1 MADDNRL
8 YELEEYIKQGEPD
21 KVQKSKAWKTAIG
34 LQAVDN
40 LKTSDYLIDTAKE
53 HIEGKITIAD
63 AQNRISSYYKQ
74 RDKRKEKEA
83 ETEEGDI
90 VSTRIAAILGEKTF
104 NFSPAELKEIHR
116 RLFTGVFD
124 HAGKYRDYNI
134 TKNEWVLGGDTVT
147 YAAYLS
153 IIPAL
158 EYDFKT
164 EKEFSYDNLSAPE
177 AVKHISKFA
186 SGIWQIHPF
195 GEGNTRTT
203 AVFIIKYLKT
213 FGFEISNDAFENN
226 SWYFRNAL
234 VRANYNNVAKGI
246 TATTEFL
253 DKFFENLL
261 LGGNNEL
268 KNRYAHIDYEKTVGA
283 QSAKTDNPKC
293 KNCTLEEAAI
303 LDIIKEQPDIT
314 QKDLA
319 VRIGKSERTVKT
331 RTVAM
336 QEKGLIKRE
345 GGKRNGKW
353 VIVE

>member
-8 YELEEYIKQGEPD
+8 YELDEYIKQGEPD
-21 KVQKSKAWKTAIG
+21 RAQKSRAWKTAIG

-53 HIEGKITIAD
+53 HIEGRITIAD
-63 AQNRISSYYKQ
+63 AQDRISSYYKQ
-74 RDKRKEKEA
+74 RDKRKERES

-90 VSTRIAAILGEKTF
+90 VSVRIAAILGEKAF

-116 RLFTGVFD
+116 RLFAGVFD
-124 HAGKYRDYNI
+124 YAGKYRDYNI

-147 YAAYLS
+147 YAAYQS
-153 IIPAL
+153 IIPTL

-164 EKEFSYDNLSAPE
+164 EKEFSYDNLSASD
-177 AVKHISKFA
+177 AVKHISEFT

-203 AVFIIKYLKT
+203 AVFVIKYLKT

-234 VRANYNNVAKGI
+234 VRANYNNVAKGVI
-246 TATTEFL
+246 ATTEFL
-253 DKFFENLL
+253 DRFFENLL

-268 KNRYAHIDYEKTVGA
+268 KNRYAHIDYDKAAES
-283 QSAKTDNPKC
+283 QSATRQGPKC
-293 KNCTLEEAAI
+293 QNGTLEEVAMLNAI
-303 LDIIKEQPDIT
+303 RDNPSAT

-319 VRIGKSERTVKT
+319 VSIGKSERTVKRLT
-331 RTVAM
+331 IAM
-336 QEKGLIKRE
+336 QEKGLIERT
-345 GGKRNGKW
+345 GGRRNGKW
-353 VIVE
+353 VVK

>member
-1 MADDNRL
+1 MSDENRIF
-8 YELEEYIKQGEPD
+8 ELEEYIKQGEPD

-63 AQNRISSYYKQ
+63 AQDRISSYYKQ

-90 VSTRIAAILGEKTF
+90 VSTRITAILSEKTF

-134 TKNEWVLGGDTVT
+134 TKNEWVLSGDTVT
-147 YAAYLS
+147 YAAYQS
-153 IIPAL
+153 IIPTL

-164 EKEFSYDNLSAPE
+164 EKEFSYDNLSAAE

-213 FGFEISNDAFENN
+213 FGFEISNDGFENN

-246 TATTEFL
+246 TATTEYL

-261 LGGNNEL
+261 LGGSNEL
-268 KNRYAHIDYEKTVGA
+268 KNRYAHIDYAQTVES
-283 QSAKTDNPKC
+283 QSATDKDSKC
-293 KNCTLEEAAI
+293 QNGTLEEIAMLNAI
-303 LDIIKEQPDIT
+303 KANPSAT
-314 QKDLA
+314 QKELA
-319 VRIGKSERTVKT
+319 AAIGKSERTVKRLT
-331 RTVAM
+331 ISM
-336 QEKGLIKRE
+336 QEKGLIERS
-345 GGKRNGKW
+345 GGRRNGKW
-353 VIVE
+353 FIK

>member
-1 MADDNRL
+1 MVDDNRL

-21 KVQKSKAWKTAIG
+21 KVQKSRAWKTAIG

-40 LKTSDYLIDTAKE
+40 LKISNYLIDTAKE

-63 AQNRISSYYKQ
+63 AQKRVSSYYKQ
-74 RDKRKEKEA
+74 RDKRKEKES

-90 VSTRIAAILGEKTF
+90 VSTRITAILGEKAF
-104 NFSPAELKEIHR
+104 NFSPAEFKEIHR

-147 YAAYLS
+147 YAAYQS
-153 IIPAL
+153 IIPTL
-158 EYDFKT
+158 EYDFKA
-164 EKEFSYDNLSAPE
+164 EKEFSYDNLSA
-177 AVKHISKFA
+177 ADSVKHISQFA

-203 AVFIIKYLKT
+203 AVFVIKYLKT
-213 FGFEISNDAFENN
+213 FGFEISNDEFEKN

-234 VRANYNNVAKGI
+234 ARANYNNVAKGI

-253 DKFFENLL
+253 DRFFENLL

-268 KNRYAHIDYEKTVGA
+268 KNRYVHIDYAKTAEA
-283 QSAKTDNPKC
+283 QSATSKKSKC

-303 LDIIKEQPDIT
+303 MDIIKEYPDIT
-314 QKDLA
+314 QKELA
-319 VRIGKSERTVKT
+319 AKIGKSERTIKT

-336 QEKGLIKRE
+336 QEKGLIERA

-353 VIVE
+353 LIIK

>member
-8 YELEEYIKQGEPD
+8 YELDEYIKQGEPD
-21 KVQKSKAWKTAIG
+21 KTQKSRAWKTAIG

-90 VSTRIAAILGEKTF
+90 VSSRIAAILGEKTF

-147 YAAYLS
+147 YAAYQS
-153 IIPAL
+153 IIPTL

-164 EKEFSYDNLSAPE
+164 EKEFSYDTLSAAE

-203 AVFIIKYLKT
+203 AVFVIKYLKT

-253 DKFFENLL
+253 DRFFENLL
-261 LGGNNEL
+261 LGGNNDL
-268 KNRYAHIDYEKTVGA
+268 KNRYAHIDYEKATEA
-283 QSAKTDNPKC
+283 QSATVKGSKC
-293 KNCTLEEAAI
+293 QNGTLEEVAMLNA
-303 LDIIKEQPDIT
+303 IKENPSAT
-314 QKDLA
+314 QKELA
-319 VRIGKSERTVKT
+319 AAIGKSERTVK
-331 RTVAM
+331 RLTVTM
-336 QEKGLIKRE
+336 QEKGLIERT
-345 GGKRNGKW
+345 GGRRNGKW
-353 VIVE
+353 VTHE

>member
-1 MADDNRL
+1 MADNNRL

-21 KVQKSKAWKTAIG
+21 KVQKSRVWKTAIG

-40 LKTSDYLIDTAKE
+40 LKTSDYLIDTAKD
-53 HIEGKITIAD
+53 HIEGKITID
-63 AQNRISSYYKQ
+63 EVQKRIGSYYKQ
-74 RDKRKEKEA
+74 RDKRKEKES

-90 VSTRIAAILGEKTF
+90 VSSRIAAILGEKTF

-147 YAAYLS
+147 YAAYQS
-153 IIPAL
+153 IIPTL

-164 EKEFSYDNLSAPE
+164 EKEFSYDNLSASD

-203 AVFIIKYLKT
+203 AVFVIKYLKT

-246 TATTEFL
+246 TATTDFL
-253 DKFFENLL
+253 DRFFENLL
-261 LGGNNEL
+261 LGGNDEL
-268 KNRYAHIDYEKTVGA
+268 KNRYAHIDYDNTTEA
-283 QSAKTDNPKC
+283 QSATPSVPKC
-293 KNCTLEEAAI
+293 QNGTLEELAMLNAI
-303 LDIIKEQPDIT
+303 KANPTAT
-314 QKDLA
+314 QKELA
-319 VRIGKSERTVKT
+319 VAIGKSERTVK
-331 RTVAM
+331 RLTVAM
-336 QEKGLIKRE
+336 QEKGLIERA
-345 GGKRNGKW
+345 GGRRNGEW
-353 VIVE
+353 IIVE

>member
-8 YELEEYIKQGEPD
+8 YELDEYIKQGEPD
-21 KVQKSKAWKTAIG
+21 KAQKSIAWKTAIG

-40 LKTSDYLIDTAKE
+40 LKTSNYLIDTAKE
-53 HIEGKITIAD
+53 HIEGKITITD
-63 AQNRISSYYKQ
+63 AQNRISSYYKK

-83 ETEEGDI
+83 DTEEGDI
-90 VSTRIAAILGEKTF
+90 VSTRITAILSEKTF

-147 YAAYLS
+147 YAAYQS
-153 IIPAL
+153 IIPTL

-164 EKEFSYDNLSAPE
+164 EKEFSYDNLSASD

-203 AVFIIKYLKT
+203 AVFVIKYLKT

-253 DKFFENLL
+253 DRFFENLL

-268 KNRYAHIDYEKTVGA
+268 KNRYAHIDYEKVA
-283 QSAKTDNPKC
+283 KVQSATDKDSKC
-293 KNCTLEEAAI
+293 QNGTLEEIAMLNAI
-303 LDIIKEQPDIT
+303 KANPSAT
-314 QKDLA
+314 QKELA
-319 VRIGKSERTVKT
+319 AAIGKSERTVK
-331 RTVAM
+331 RLTVAM
-336 QEKGLIKRE
+336 QEKGLIERT

-353 VIVE
+353 VIIE